1 MFNNLDQHLC
11 LRHAVAYTQ
20 MLIYI
25 STPILSLAFS
35 VFKPK
40 ILIFCKTTK
49 DFLIV
54 KTKCEFLDK
63 IFSTGINVTNEV

>member
-1 MFNNLDQHLC
+1 MVAIVMAYIHL
-11 LRHAVAYTQ
+11 
-20 MLIYI
+20 LIYI

-40 ILIFCKTTK
+40 ILIFRKTTK

-63 IFSTGINVTNEV
+63 ICCTTKQNPLFTFILE

>member
-1 MFNNLDQHLC
+1 MVAIVMAYIHL
-11 LRHAVAYTQ
+11 
-20 MLIYI
+20 LIYI

-54 KTKCEFLDK
+54 KTICEFLDK
-63 IFSTGINVTNEV
+63 IFSTKKQNPLFTFFLE

>member
-1 MFNNLDQHLC
+1 MVAIVMAYIHL
-11 LRHAVAYTQ
+11 
-20 MLIYI
+20 LIYI

-40 ILIFCKTTK
+40 ILIFRKTTK

-54 KTKCEFLDK
+54 KTICEFLDK
-63 IFSTGINVTNEV
+63 ICCTTKQNPLFTFILE